1 MSNKKHINLLSAFFI
16 VYTILQSVFVF
27 CWSVFVG
34 FAGIALF
41 IMSGMAHHPVDRAKI
56 ESEVQFIFIGIAILV
71 IFAIVSGRII
81 FRTGKEISR
90 TFEIDRKATVKAI
103 ILSVIGSLLNLTAF
117 AITAW
122 RLEQK

>member
-1 MSNKKHINLLSAFFI
+1 
-16 VYTILQSVFVF
+16 
-27 CWSVFVG
+27 
-34 FAGIALF
+34 
-41 IMSGMAHHPVDRAKI
+41 MSGMAHHPVDRAKI